1 MRAKGV
7 VGASGRRR
15 VLFGPTEG
23 LSYARSVYAEEVDWY
38 KVADSKAQLLLTFNG
53 AYITVLA
60 GLLVLKPNEVTALK
74 TNLTVLDLLFLS
86 GTAAASA
93 VSVLCAVACLR
104 SRLSNANLVKN
115 LSRMRLGDETCTTYI
130 PAATFWFGTIAKIDQ
145 EAGKMLLRSANAAF
159 EFDALVH
166 EIFALAPNVL
176 SKHRWVN
183 RGWVSAAASLLF
195 LLCSAA
201 ALLS

>member
-1 MRAKGV
+1 MKAKGV
-7 VGASGRRR
+7 VSASSRRR
-15 VLFGPTEG
+15 VQLGPPEG
-23 LSYARSVYAEEVDWY
+23 LSYARTVYAEEVNWY

-60 GLLVLKPNEVTALK
+60 GLLVLKPDELTAMRAS
-74 TNLTVLDLLFLS
+74 LTVVDLLFLG

-104 SRLSNANLVKN
+104 SRLSNAKLVEH
-115 LSRMRLGDETCTTYI
+115 LSLMQVGDPTSPTYM
-130 PAATFWFGTIAKIDQ
+130 PAVTFWFGTIAKMDQ
-145 EAGKMLLRSANAAF
+145 ETGKMLLRSANAAF

-166 EIFALAPNVL
+166 EIFLLAPNVL

-183 RGWVSAAASLLF
+183 RGWVSAAASLLL

-201 ALLS
+201 AFLR